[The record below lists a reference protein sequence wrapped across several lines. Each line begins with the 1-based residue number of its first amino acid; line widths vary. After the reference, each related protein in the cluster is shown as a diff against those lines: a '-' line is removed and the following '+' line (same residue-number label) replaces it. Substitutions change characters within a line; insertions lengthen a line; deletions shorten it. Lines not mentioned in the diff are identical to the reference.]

1 MVIMVNYVP
10 RFFLFF
16 FLGGGCNVFKD
27 FWGQKKQQQQQ
38 QQQQQ
43 KNERKKE
50 KNKQKAEQ
58 NKKKPTKSFGIK
70 FGWKFPKISFFSL
83 KLEFEVNV

>member
-1 MVIMVNYVP
+1 MFSRI
-10 RFFLFF
+10 FEA
-16 FLGGGCNVFKD
+16 
-27 FWGQKKQQQQQ
+27 KKKKQQQ